1 MELSKEE
8 LDEVSRIAGAGY
20 SPRQVAFIL
29 GLKPTLFEACVRD
42 EDNDISIAYFKG
54 LFSSE
59 LAVRESTINLATSG
73 SSPAQTTAYKLFDET
88 RRELTRGDFPGFDE
102 D

>member
-1 MELSKEE
+1 MEITEDLLSEITR
-8 LDEVSRIAGAGY
+8 VAGSAY

-29 GLKPTLFEACVRD
+29 GLKPSEFEEYIKN
-42 EDNDISIAYFKG
+42 EDSDISIAYFKG

-73 SSPAQTTAYKLFDET
+73 SSPAQTTAYKLFDDT
-88 RRELTRGDFPGFDE
+88 RRELTRGSFPGFDE
-102 D
+102 